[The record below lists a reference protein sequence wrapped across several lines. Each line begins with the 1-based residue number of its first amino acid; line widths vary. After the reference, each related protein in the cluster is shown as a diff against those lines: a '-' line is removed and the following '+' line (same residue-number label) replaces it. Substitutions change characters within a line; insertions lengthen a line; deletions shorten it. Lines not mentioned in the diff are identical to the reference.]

1 MINLSTVLGN
11 IVKSIVDHP
20 DKVVITEHT
29 EGDEVLLT
37 LTVAEED
44 VDKFIAAAEAENLEA
59 SEEDLNNEYAKL
71 ASMYGMEV
79 ENIKMYISADMLADD
94 IKNRKALDF
103 IKENVA
109 K

>member
-37 LTVAEED
+37 LTVAFDSVLKSSKSQDMNTKPISDTKNKSE
-44 VDKFIAAAEAENLEA
+44 KNLLNAFILFVN
-59 SEEDLNNEYAKL
+59 
-71 ASMYGMEV
+71 
-79 ENIKMYISADMLADD
+79 
-94 IKNRKALDF
+94 
-103 IKENVA
+103 
-109 K
+109 

>member
-44 VDKFIAAAEAENLEA
+44 VGMVIGKHGKIAKAMRTVMKTV
-59 SEEDLNNEYAKL
+59 AK
-71 ASMYGMEV
+71 V
-79 ENIKMYISADMLADD
+79 D
-94 IKNRKALDF
+94 NRKVIVE
-103 IKENVA
+103 IK
-109 K
+109 